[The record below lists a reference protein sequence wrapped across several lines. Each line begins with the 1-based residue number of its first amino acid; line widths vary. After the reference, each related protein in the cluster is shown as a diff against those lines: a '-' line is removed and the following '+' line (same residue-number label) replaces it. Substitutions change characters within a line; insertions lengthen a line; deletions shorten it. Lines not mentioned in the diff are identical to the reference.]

1 MYDHLSDIDNYIKVT
16 GILQEINYYNGNDK
30 IFWNEST
37 DFSPTTN
44 ITLYVSLQFDK
55 DQYLNFCGC
64 SGMGDDF
71 DYTTNYN
78 SFEIIPSN
86 TNEII
91 ENLFIETISYGDTI
105 TIATSNF
112 IYMDTNFF
120 MIIELMHD
128 ETVYLPVDYGLSNL
142 VSYMKENRSIF

>member
-1 MYDHLSDIDNYIKVT
+1 
-16 GILQEINYYNGNDK
+16 
-30 IFWNEST
+30 
-37 DFSPTTN
+37 
-44 ITLYVSLQFDK
+44 
-55 DQYLNFCGC
+55 
-64 SGMGDDF
+64 MGDDF